1 MSASKN
7 LSHPLSGPFHAQTMP
22 ASDPRH
28 TSRLELAIRLG
39 DDARVIAMKHFGP
52 AGIAFDDKSDGSP
65 VTIADRTIEETL
77 RKRIEREF
85 PDDGIIGEEF
95 GNRDSRSGYTWVIDP
110 IDGTRA
116 YARGIPIFSTLI
128 AVMHGGR
135 AVVGYASMPVW
146 NERVYAVRRGGCIWV
161 PAGGTPRPARVSTQT
176 DLSKALVET
185 VQPHGYL
192 EAGEY
197 PAFERLAR
205 AVWRTRGWNDAYA
218 FILCATGRVDA
229 AVDMSIKIWDIAPF
243 QVIMEEAGGLLTD
256 WRGNASPLP
265 TDRALLS
272 NPHLHSVLC
281 QTLAPSV

>member
-1 MSASKN
+1 
-7 LSHPLSGPFHAQTMP
+7 MP
-22 ASDPRH
+22 PPDPQH
-28 TSRLELAIRLG
+28 TARLQLAISLG
-39 DDARVIAMKHFGP
+39 DDARAIALKHFDP

-77 RKRIEREF
+77 RVSIEREF

-95 GNRDSRSGYTWVIDP
+95 GVRDSRSGYTWVIDP

-128 AVMHGGR
+128 AVLQNDR

-146 NERVYAVRRGGCIWV
+146 NESVYAVRAGGCTWN
-161 PAGGTPRPARVSTQT
+161 PAGGMARQARVSTQT

-185 VQPHGYL
+185 IQPHGYL
-192 EAGEY
+192 EVGAY

-205 AVWRTRGWNDAYA
+205 AAWRTRGWNDAYA
-218 FILCATGRVDA
+218 YILCATGRVDA
-229 AVDMSIKIWDIAPF
+229 AVDIDIKLWDIAPF

-256 WRGNASPLP
+256 WRGNASPIP
-265 TDRALLS
+265 TEHVLLS
-272 NPHLHSVLC
+272 NGHLHKQLC
-281 QTLAPSV
+281 ATLNSD

>member
-1 MSASKN
+1 M
-7 LSHPLSGPFHAQTMP
+7 SHPDP
-22 ASDPRH
+22 AN
-28 TSRLELAIRLG
+28 TARLHLAISLG
-39 DDARVIAMKHFGP
+39 DDARAIAMKHFDS
-52 AGIAFDDKSDGSP
+52 AGVAFDDKSDGSP

-77 RKRIEREF
+77 RARIEREF

-95 GNRDSRSGYTWVIDP
+95 GTAPSRSGYTWVIDP

-128 AVMHGGR
+128 AVMHSDR

-146 NERVYAVRRGGCIWV
+146 NECVYAIRGGGCTWI
-161 PAGGTPRPARVSTQT
+161 PASGKPRPARVSTQH

-185 VQPHGYL
+185 IQPHGYF
-192 EAGEY
+192 EVGEY

-218 FILCATGRVDA
+218 YILCATGRVDA
-229 AVDMSIKIWDIAPF
+229 AVDMSIKVWDVAPF

-256 WRGNASPLP
+256 WRGKAAPLP
-265 TDRALLS
+265 TQRVLMS
-272 NPHLHSVLC
+272 NPHLHATLC
-281 QTLAPSV
+281 ATLVPSPD

>member
-1 MSASKN
+1 
-7 LSHPLSGPFHAQTMP
+7 MP
-22 ASDPRH
+22 APDPQH
-28 TSRLELAIRLG
+28 TSRLDLAIALG
-39 DDARVIAMKHFGP
+39 DQARAIAMKHFDP
-52 AGIAFDDKSDGSP
+52 TGIAFDDKSDGSP

-77 RKRIEREF
+77 RARIEREF

-128 AVMHGGR
+128 AVMQGDR

-146 NERVYAVRRGGCIWV
+146 NECVYAVHRGGCTWI
-161 PAGGTPRPARVSTQT
+161 PADGKPRPARVSTQA

-192 EAGEY
+192 EINDY

-218 FILCATGRVDA
+218 YILCATGRVDA
-229 AVDMSIKIWDIAPF
+229 AVDMSLKLWDVAPF

-256 WRGNASPLP
+256 WRGNASPIS
-265 TDRALLS
+265 TDRVLLS
-272 NPHLHSVLC
+272 NPHLHRGLC
-281 QTLAPSV
+281 STLCP